1 MMRSL
6 ESASSVFY
14 HSQEEDPQKTGADTL
29 ASHRDVLAG
38 PPYDSMMDSSPVS
51 RDADPSGRLGPAGW
65 SVNALSPSVGHSGTI
80 TSIFMN
86 ELQIWTVRHLLDA
99 APTAPTR

>member
-14 HSQEEDPQKTGADTL
+14 HSQEEDPQKTGADAL

-38 PPYDSMMDSSPVS
+38 PPYDPVMDSSPVS
-51 RDADPSGRLGPAGW
+51 RDADPSGRLGRAGR
-65 SVNALSPSVGHSGTI
+65 SVTPS
-80 TSIFMN
+80 
-86 ELQIWTVRHLLDA
+86 LLLWVTLA
-99 APTAPTR
+99 R

>member
-14 HSQEEDPQKTGADTL
+14 HSQEEDPQKTGADAP

-38 PPYDSMMDSSPVS
+38 PPYDSVMDSGPVS
-51 RDADPSGRLGPAGW
+51 RDADPSGRPGPAGR
-65 SVNALSPSVGHSGTI
+65 VRHSDTI
-80 TSIFMN
+80 TSTFVN
-86 ELQIWTVRHLLDA
+86 ELQIWTVRRPLDA

>member
-14 HSQEEDPQKTGADTL
+14 HSQEEDPQKIGADTL

-38 PPYDSMMDSSPVS
+38 PLYDSALDSSPVS
-51 RDADPSGRLGPAGW
+51 RDTDPSGRLGQAGC
-65 SVNALSPSVGHSGTI
+65 SVTPSNTL

-86 ELQIWTVRHLLDA
+86 ELQI
-99 APTAPTR
+99 

>member
-38 PPYDSMMDSSPVS
+38 PPYDSTMDSSPLS
-51 RDADPSGRLGPAGW
+51 RDADPSGSLGRVGP
-65 SVNALSPSVGHSGTI
+65 VSPSTGQSCTI
-80 TSIFMN
+80 TSISTN
-86 ELQIWTVRHLLDA
+86 
-99 APTAPTR
+99 

>member
-14 HSQEEDPQKTGADTL
+14 HSQEEDPQKTCADTP

-38 PPYDSMMDSSPVS
+38 PPYDSTMDSSPVS
-51 RDADPSGRLGPAGW
+51 RDADPSGRLGRARW
-65 SVNALSPSVGHSGTI
+65 SVTPSGTI
-80 TSIFMN
+80 TSILMN
-86 ELQIWTVRHLLDA
+86 ELQIWTVRLLLDA